1 MSVGKSGPGKSFRK
15 GISLKAALQQF
26 GDPIKAE
33 AWFVARRWPE
43 GIRCAHCESDRIS
56 ARKSNRQTPQYHCKA
71 CGKNFTVK
79 TGTIMHDSK
88 LPLSDWALAFYL
100 YVVNLKGVSSMK
112 LYRDL
117 EIRQPSAWHLAHR
130 IREIWEDETGPMEG
144 PVEVDETYFGGK
156 AKNMHKGKR
165 AAKIRGRGTA
175 GKVAVIG
182 IKDRK
187 TNQIKA
193 KVVESTDGPTLRGFV
208 HRSTGTGAVVYTDDA
223 AAYNGLNR
231 RHEAVRHSVGEY
243 VRDMAH
249 TNGIESHWATLKRG
263 HDGVYHHFSPQHLN
277 RYVNEFSGRHNI
289 RPLDTEAQ
297 MSLMVQK
304 SVGKRLTYDKLIG
317 LRKQGYLGCSRSKHA

>member
-1 MSVGKSGPGKSFRK
+1 MSTTNGAPGKSYRK

-100 YVVNLKGVSSMK
+100 YITNLKGVASMK
-112 LYRDL
+112 LHRDL

-130 IREIWEDETGPMEG
+130 IREIWDDEDERMEG
-144 PVEVDETYFGGK
+144 PVEVDETYFSGK
-156 AKNMHKGKR
+156 ERNKHSSKKLKA
-165 AAKIRGRGTA
+165 GRGTI
-175 GKVAVIG
+175 GKTPVVG

-187 TNQIKA
+187 TNKIKA
-193 KVVESTDGPTLRGFV
+193 QALNSTDSPTLQGFV
-208 HRSTGTGAVVYTDDA
+208 HRNTEAGATVYTDEA
-223 AAYNGLNR
+223 AAYNGLR
-231 RHEAVRHSVGEY
+231 RPHAAVRHSVGEY
-243 VRDMAH
+243 VRNMAH

-263 HDGVYHHFSPQHLN
+263 HDGVYHHFSPKHLG
-277 RYVNEFSGRHNI
+277 RYVNEFSGRHNV
-289 RPLDTEAQ
+289 RPMDTEAQ
-297 MSLMVQK
+297 LTLMVQK
-304 SVGKRLTYDKLIG
+304 SVGKRLTYAELIG
-317 LRKQGYLGCSRSKHA
+317 PPETHNSRMLL

>member
-1 MSVGKSGPGKSFRK
+1 MSTTNGAPGKSYRK

-100 YVVNLKGVSSMK
+100 YITNLKGVASMK
-112 LYRDL
+112 LHRDL

-130 IREIWEDETGPMEG
+130 IREIWDDEDDRMEG

-156 AKNMHKGKR
+156 ERNKHSSKKLKA
-165 AAKIRGRGTA
+165 GRGTI
-175 GKVAVIG
+175 GKTPVVG

-187 TNQIKA
+187 TNKVKA
-193 KVVESTDGPTLRGFV
+193 QVVNSTDSPTLQGFV
-208 HRSTGTGAVVYTDDA
+208 HRNTVAGATIYTDEA
-223 AAYNGLNR
+223 AAYNGLR
-231 RHEAVRHSVGEY
+231 RSHAAVRHSVGEY

-249 TNGIESHWATLKRG
+249 TNGIESPWATLKRG
-263 HDGVYHHFSPQHLN
+263 HDGVYHHFSPKHLG

-289 RPLDTEAQ
+289 RPMDTEAQ
-297 MSLMVQK
+297 MTLMVQK
-304 SVGKRLTYDKLIG
+304 SVGRRLTYAKLTG
-317 LRKQGYLGCSRSKHA
+317 PQGTPNPTMV

>member
-1 MSVGKSGPGKSFRK
+1 MSVGKSAPGKSFRK

-56 ARKSNRQTPQYHCKA
+56 ARKSNRPTPQYHCKT

-88 LPLSDWALAFYL
+88 LPLSDWALSFYL
-100 YVVNLKGVSSMK
+100 YVTNLKGVASMK
-112 LYRDL
+112 LHRDL

-130 IREIWEDETGPMEG
+130 IREIWDDEDERMEG
-144 PVEVDETYFGGK
+144 PVEVDETYIGGK
-156 AKNMHKGKR
+156 ERNKHSNKKLKA
-165 AAKIRGRGTA
+165 GRGTI
-175 GKVAVIG
+175 GKTPVVG

-187 TNQIKA
+187 TNKIKA
-193 KVVESTDGPTLRGFV
+193 QVVNSTDSPTLQGFV
-208 HRSTGTGAVVYTDDA
+208 HRNTEARATVYTDEA
-223 AAYNGLNR
+223 AAYNSLR
-231 RHEAVRHSVGEY
+231 RPHAAVRHSVGEY
-243 VRDMAH
+243 VRNMAH

-263 HDGVYHHFSPQHLN
+263 RDGVYHHFSRKHLP
-277 RYVNEFSGRHNI
+277 RYVNEFSGRHNV
-289 RPLDTEAQ
+289 RPMDTEAQ

-304 SVGKRLTYDKLIG
+304 SVGKRLRYADLIG
-317 LRKQGYLGCSRSKHA
+317 PKETRNSRML